1 MFGNSLQKEC
11 KIPQMGVWDGD
22 TWIWN
27 LAWRHN
33 WFLWDHDLVAT
44 FMELIDNKK
53 SIINK
58 KDNWVWMNNS
68 EGTYCVKH
76 MYKSLLSQEGETEQH
91 IDSKVWSTLWN
102 IKASSK
108 ALAFSWSLLL
118 NKIQSKVNLLDRGI
132 TLEENNTLCP
142 FCNLVQ
148 EDDTYLFFSCN
159 LSFAIWMCL
168 YKWMSIEVG
177 LPLTPFIH
185 LVQHG
190 QGIGKTKSNQI
201 WKVVWVLWRHQN
213 NIIFRE
219 GNPDF

>member
-118 NKIQSKVNLLDRGI
+118 NKIQSK
-132 TLEENNTLCP
+132 
-142 FCNLVQ
+142 
-148 EDDTYLFFSCN
+148 
-159 LSFAIWMCL
+159 
-168 YKWMSIEVG
+168 
-177 LPLTPFIH
+177 
-185 LVQHG
+185 
-190 QGIGKTKSNQI
+190 GIGKTKSNQI